1 MIRLIRFDCSTKY
14 LLHGSDAHPLPQT
27 HCRARH
33 LAATRR
39 AHFPVSSSQGRMGF
53 GVGFG
58 VLAVDRTRHGGL
70 GCSAV
75 EGTTVF
81 EALGMGDIPLA
92 GYLAIHNMV
101 GYILSK

>member
-1 MIRLIRFDCSTKY
+1 M
-14 LLHGSDAHPLPQT
+14 
-27 HCRARH
+27 
-33 LAATRR
+33 
-39 AHFPVSSSQGRMGF
+39 
-53 GVGFG
+53 GFG

-70 GCSAV
+70 CCSAV

-81 EALGMGDIPLA
+81 EALGMGDVPLA